1 MITLFV
7 LSAVL
12 ILCGLCIGFIATSNA
27 PLGFENE
34 TGFHYGQPPGTPAL
48 EEPDLAIPQARNA

>member
-1 MITLFV
+1 
-7 LSAVL
+7 VL